1 MLAIGRALMGRP
13 RLLLL
18 DEPSLGLSPKLAD
31 EVLAAVRVI
40 VQDGTAVLLAE
51 QNVRKALA
59 YCERAYVLEIGK
71 VVLSGAT
78 STLRDTE
85 QIRRAYLGD

>member
-1 MLAIGRALMGRP
+1 
-13 RLLLL
+13 
-18 DEPSLGLSPKLAD
+18 
-31 EVLAAVRVI
+31 VRVI

-59 YCERAYVLEIGK
+59 CCSRAYVLETGK

-78 STLRDTE
+78 STLRNTE
-85 QIRRAYLGD
+85 EIRKAFLGA